1 MANIQEYLFTLPQS
15 VAIVIKRHKL
25 WHEWE
30 FFMKEGRQ
38 KPIDVRVRVSNEL
51 HEELKAHAKKEER
64 SMNYL
69 INKAV
74 EQFLKQHESA
84 KA

>member
-1 MANIQEYLFTLPQS
+1 
-15 VAIVIKRHKL
+15 V
-25 WHEWE
+25 
-30 FFMKEGRQ
+30 KENRQ
-38 KPIDVRVRVSNEL
+38 KPIDVRLRVSSEL
-51 HEELKAHAKKEER
+51 HEDLKAYAKKEER

-74 EQFLKQHESA
+74 ELYLNQKESA

>member
-1 MANIQEYLFTLPQS
+1 MARTDTQ
-15 VAIVIKRHKL
+15 VA
-25 WHEWE
+25 
-30 FFMKEGRQ
+30 
-38 KPIDVRVRVSNEL
+38 VRIPPEL
-51 HEELKAHAKKEER
+51 HKQLKENSVKEER

-74 EQFLKQHESA
+74 EFYLSHKNA

>member
-1 MANIQEYLFTLPQS
+1 MPQS
-15 VAIVIKRHKL
+15 EAFMGINMEEKIVYVKTRL
-25 WHEWE
+25 
-30 FFMKEGRQ
+30 Q
-38 KPIDVRVRVSNEL
+38 SDL
-51 HEELKAHAKKEER
+51 HEKLKTYGKEDRR

-74 EQFLKQHESA
+74 EQFLKQQENA

>member
-1 MANIQEYLFTLPQS
+1 
-15 VAIVIKRHKL
+15 VAILIQMPQNEAYSR
-25 WHEWE
+25 
-30 FFMKEGRQ
+30 FDMKEKIVYVKARLQ
-38 KPIDVRVRVSNEL
+38 SDL
-51 HEELKAHAKKEER
+51 HEKLKTYGKEDKR

-74 EQFLKQHESA
+74 EHFLKQQENA

>member
-1 MANIQEYLFTLPQS
+1 
-15 VAIVIKRHKL
+15 
-25 WHEWE
+25 
-30 FFMKEGRQ
+30 MKQGRQ
-38 KPIDVRVRVSNEL
+38 KPIDVRVRVSSGL
-51 HEELKAHAKKEER
+51 HENLKAHAAKEER

-74 EQFLKQHESA
+74 EFYLNQKESA

>member
-1 MANIQEYLFTLPQS
+1 MEEKIVYVKTRLQS
-15 VAIVIKRHKL
+15 
-25 WHEWE
+25 
-30 FFMKEGRQ
+30 
-38 KPIDVRVRVSNEL
+38 DL
-51 HEELKAHAKKEER
+51 HEKLKTYGKEDRR

-74 EQFLKQHESA
+74 EQFLKQQENT

>member
-1 MANIQEYLFTLPQS
+1 
-15 VAIVIKRHKL
+15 
-25 WHEWE
+25 
-30 FFMKEGRQ
+30 MKEDIVYVKNRLQ
-38 KPIDVRVRVSNEL
+38 SDL
-51 HEELKAHAKKEER
+51 HEKLKEYGKKEQR

-74 EQFLKQHESA
+74 EQFLKQQDA

>member
-1 MANIQEYLFTLPQS
+1 
-15 VAIVIKRHKL
+15 
-25 WHEWE
+25 
-30 FFMKEGRQ
+30 MKENRQ

-51 HEELKAHAKKEER
+51 HESLKAYAVKEER

>member
-1 MANIQEYLFTLPQS
+1 MHPKGDQERN
-15 VAIVIKRHKL
+15 V
-25 WHEWE
+25 
-30 FFMKEGRQ
+30 KENRQ
-38 KPIDVRVRVSNEL
+38 KPIDVRLRVSSEL
-51 HEELKAHAKKEER
+51 HEDLKAYAKKEER

-74 EQFLKQHESA
+74 EFYLNQKESA

>member
-1 MANIQEYLFTLPQS
+1 
-15 VAIVIKRHKL
+15 V
-25 WHEWE
+25 
-30 FFMKEGRQ
+30 KENRQ
-38 KPIDVRVRVSNEL
+38 KPIDVRLRVSSGL
-51 HEELKAHAKKEER
+51 HEDLKACAKKEER

-74 EQFLKQHESA
+74 ELYLDQKESA

>member
-1 MANIQEYLFTLPQS
+1 M
-15 VAIVIKRHKL
+15 AIVIKRHKV
-25 WHEWE
+25 WHL
-30 FFMKEGRQ
+30 KEDVVKENRQ

-51 HEELKAHAKKEER
+51 HESLKTYAAKEER

-74 EQFLKQHESA
+74 EQFLKQQESA

>member
-1 MANIQEYLFTLPQS
+1 MKDQIVYVKARLQS
-15 VAIVIKRHKL
+15 
-25 WHEWE
+25 
-30 FFMKEGRQ
+30 
-38 KPIDVRVRVSNEL
+38 DL
-51 HEELKAHAKKEER
+51 HEKLKAYGKEDKR

-74 EQFLKQHESA
+74 EQFLKNQESA

>member
-1 MANIQEYLFTLPQS
+1 MATQDTQ
-15 VAIVIKRHKL
+15 VA
-25 WHEWE
+25 
-30 FFMKEGRQ
+30 
-38 KPIDVRVRVSNEL
+38 VRISPEL
-51 HEELKAHAKKEER
+51 HKQLKEKAANEER

-74 EQFLKQHESA
+74 ELLLNQESA

>member
-1 MANIQEYLFTLPQS
+1 
-15 VAIVIKRHKL
+15 
-25 WHEWE
+25 
-30 FFMKEGRQ
+30 MKENRQ
-38 KPIDVRVRVSNEL
+38 KPIDVRLRVSNQL
-51 HEELKAHAKKEER
+51 HESLKEKAKKEER

-74 EQFLKQHESA
+74 EQFLNQESA

>member
-1 MANIQEYLFTLPQS
+1 
-15 VAIVIKRHKL
+15 
-25 WHEWE
+25 
-30 FFMKEGRQ
+30 MKNNPQ
-38 KPIDVRVRVSNEL
+38 KPIDVRVRVSIEL
-51 HEELKAHAKKEER
+51 HEELKTHAKKEER

-74 EQFLKQHESA
+74 EFYLEQKESA

>member
-1 MANIQEYLFTLPQS
+1 MARADTQ
-15 VAIVIKRHKL
+15 VA
-25 WHEWE
+25 
-30 FFMKEGRQ
+30 
-38 KPIDVRVRVSNEL
+38 VRIPPEL
-51 HEELKAHAKKEER
+51 HKQLKEKAANEER

-74 EQFLKQHESA
+74 ELLLNQESA

>member
-1 MANIQEYLFTLPQS
+1 MARLDTQ
-15 VAIVIKRHKL
+15 VA
-25 WHEWE
+25 
-30 FFMKEGRQ
+30 
-38 KPIDVRVRVSNEL
+38 VRIPPEL
-51 HEELKAHAKKEER
+51 HKQLKEKSAKDER

-74 EQFLKQHESA
+74 EFYLTHKENA

>member
-1 MANIQEYLFTLPQS
+1 MALKGGCMKDQIVYVKARLQS
-15 VAIVIKRHKL
+15 
-25 WHEWE
+25 
-30 FFMKEGRQ
+30 
-38 KPIDVRVRVSNEL
+38 DL
-51 HEELKAHAKKEER
+51 HEKLKAYGKEDKR

-74 EQFLKQHESA
+74 EQFLKNQESA

>member
-1 MANIQEYLFTLPQS
+1 MRSEIVYVKTRLQS
-15 VAIVIKRHKL
+15 
-25 WHEWE
+25 
-30 FFMKEGRQ
+30 
-38 KPIDVRVRVSNEL
+38 DL
-51 HEELKAHAKKEER
+51 HERLKVYGKKEDR

-74 EQFLKQHESA
+74 EFYLNQKESA